1 MEKWN
6 AIDLHMHTFAGI
18 TRDKKSDIVNFSY
31 QKYVDVLLKYKIQ
44 LCAVTNHNVIN
55 FENYI
60 ILNYLASL
68 LHRNILLGVELDT
81 ITDSNNPLHIV
92 TIFKKNFE
100 ENLKVSNHINSLT
113 KIKNNDPEIIYSSD
127 DIVDLLRKYDSIL
140 IPHGIK
146 SKGIFEEASEINIM
160 EALKKV
166 KERFIRIFDSPSNW
180 KLEQIKD
187 FLSSIGEEQLD
198 QFGGVLFSDIRD
210 WDNYDKKYRNFYMN
224 AEPTFKGL
232 VHSITNP
239 TRRFKKYDSIN
250 VNDNYISKIVLKAN
264 NNQNRIIETTL
275 NFNNDYN
282 CIIGKSGSGKSL
294 LLNLIKRE
302 LISGYSENMQ
312 YDFAKNTN
320 VEIYNE
326 KGIFLNPNIIN
337 VDTGASLYDKIIRA
351 NASNDNEDIYSIIE
365 LINNK
370 FIKREKFNK
379 FLEDYKK
386 KIMQYCKLLKDIQG
400 NEKSITEKLT
410 ELNSKISQKKSLMS
424 IKVFNINISEEE
436 KTTYTE
442 GFLQQFAEYEKY
454 ITSLKN
460 LLVDCKENEKQSIIG
475 TIERLNTQMY
485 SLNKKM
491 ILRNLLEK
499 HKVKKISTIKKIIES
514 INGNISQKAQLKTK
528 LTNEIPNNMNNLV
541 ELIKQN
547 FINKLKIDSFSLN
560 ITTDDIDDEKIVN
573 SKHNIVVKEK
583 IAIDLT
589 KFNIKDNKIFNTYGK
604 KTMLEDKIF
613 NLTDPSEAKKVINK
627 YAELNLINDNKSG
640 ISDDFDVT
648 VQILFDGQ
656 DVNEL
661 NPGTIAKTYI
671 SIYFEEEIKGGKNNV
686 ILFDQ
691 IENDV
696 DKPFISDVLRELIE
710 DTKGY
715 VQIIIV
721 THDPIVAVNADPTN
735 YIECIRDKDKFY
747 YRSFCPECDD
757 RDELNTIAKNV
768 DGSKEVIKNRYE
780 IYGGEN
786 IL

>member
-18 TRDKKSDIVNFSY
+18 TRDKKCDVVNFSY
-31 QKYVDVLLKYKIQ
+31 QKYVTVLLKYKIQ
-44 LCAVTNHNVIN
+44 LCAVTNHNIIN

-60 ILNYLASL
+60 MLNYLANL

-81 ITDSNNPLHIV
+81 VTDSNHPLHIV
-92 TIFKKNFE
+92 TIFKKCFE
-100 ENLKVSNHINSLT
+100 ENLKVSYHINSLT
-113 KIKNNDPEIIYSSD
+113 KIKKSDPEIIYSSG
-127 DIVDLLRKYDSIL
+127 DIVDLLGKYDSIL

-146 SKGIFEEASEINIM
+146 SKGIFEEASETNIM

-198 QFGGVLFSDIRD
+198 QFGGVLFSDIRN
-210 WDNYDKKYRNFYMN
+210 WDSYDKKYRNFYMN

-250 VNDNYISKIVLKAN
+250 INDNYISKIILKAN
-264 NNQNRIIETTL
+264 NNQNRIIETIL
-275 NFNNDYN
+275 HFNNDYN

-302 LISGYSENMQ
+302 LISGYSENEQ
-312 YDFAKNTN
+312 YDFSKNTS

-326 KGIFLNPNIIN
+326 KGNLLNPNIIN
-337 VDTGASLYDKIIRA
+337 VDTGAALYDKIIRA
-351 NASNDNEDIYSIIE
+351 NASKDNEDIYSIIE

-379 FLEDYKK
+379 FLENYKK
-386 KIMQYCKLLKDIQG
+386 KIMQYCKVLKDIQE

-424 IKVFNINISEEE
+424 IKVFNINILEEE
-436 KTTYTE
+436 KITYTNV
-442 GFLQQFAEYEKY
+442 FLQQFAEYETY

-460 LLVDCKENEKQSIIG
+460 LLVDCKENEKQSIIN
-475 TIERLNTQMY
+475 TIEKLSTQMY

-491 ILRNLLEK
+491 IFRNLLEK
-499 HKVKKISTIKKIIES
+499 YKIKKISTIKKIIED

-528 LTNEIPNNMNNLV
+528 LINEIPNDMNNLI

-560 ITTDDIDDEKIVN
+560 ITADDIDDEKIVN
-573 SKHNIVVKEK
+573 IKHNVVVKEK

-613 NLTDPSEAKKVINK
+613 NLTDPSEARKIINK

-671 SIYFEEEIKGGKNNV
+671 SIYFEEEIKDGKNNV